1 MDAEY
6 PERLMELDMGPSGER
21 TPDMEEREEDRD
33 SVEGEGWLTEVR
45 RVSRVD
51 MVVAVVFEMGVDD
64 NDEEELEEEGVG
76 SMFVSRGTMSM
87 SKGR

>member
-1 MDAEY
+1 
-6 PERLMELDMGPSGER
+6 
-21 TPDMEEREEDRD
+21 MEEREEDRD

-64 NDEEELEEEGVG
+64 DDDEEVEEEGVG
-76 SMFVSRGTMSM
+76 SMFVECGTKPM